1 LSKAFLPSIFSLA
14 NLSSSANYSASLIL
28 YSISSLDNLPES
40 LVIVIS
46 SEIPDEVSAAETF
59 KIPSASISKVTS
71 IWGTPL
77 GYSGIPV
84 KSNFP
89 NK

>member
-1 LSKAFLPSIFSLA
+1 M
-14 NLSSSANYSASLIL
+14 
-28 YSISSLDNLPES
+28 
-40 LVIVIS
+40 VIS
-46 SEIPDEVSAAETF
+46 SEIPEEVSAADTF

>member
-1 LSKAFLPSIFSLA
+1 M
-14 NLSSSANYSASLIL
+14 
-28 YSISSLDNLPES
+28 
-40 LVIVIS
+40 VIS
-46 SEIPDEVSAAETF
+46 SEIPEEVSAAETF

>member
-1 LSKAFLPSIFSLA
+1 M
-14 NLSSSANYSASLIL
+14 
-28 YSISSLDNLPES
+28 
-40 LVIVIS
+40 VIS
-46 SEIPDEVSAAETF
+46 LEIPEDVSAADTLR
-59 KIPSASISKVTS
+59 IPSASISKVTS

-89 NK
+89 NKWLCSVMGLSPSKI